1 MNADRNF
8 RMRQSTK
15 RMLATLDSADYR
27 NGIKRA
33 MIQAQLIAERA
44 RSRPMVKREASNE

>member
-15 RMLATLDSADYR
+15 RMIATLDNAQDR
-27 NGIKRA
+27 NAIKRA
-33 MIQAQLIAERA
+33 MIQAQLIAERF
-44 RSRPMVKREASNE
+44 RSRPSRRETPGE

>member
-1 MNADRNF
+1 MQADRNF

-15 RMLATLDSADYR
+15 RMIATLDTAEQR
-27 NGIKRA
+27 NAIKRA

-44 RSRPMVKREASNE
+44 RSRPSRQESAGE